1 MKTIYKVLALLM
13 PLLFLGVCL
22 VPAQTVKLHLKG
34 GDVLQ
39 YNTADVDSIV
49 FDAPDEVCPK
59 FSLQYS
65 KLTST
70 TVTLNVVP
78 DNDTVRYYFDLVTK
92 EQLASSDNNIAS
104 VVEGYI
110 SYLQETYPTLSL
122 TNILDALLSKGPAAD
137 DLSSLPAATDFI
149 FYAIAVDDNGKCY
162 GDASTVTF
170 TTLPGGDPA
179 DCSFTID
186 YANLSSEGL
195 TVKVT
200 PSDASVRYWMGI
212 CSVDEYPGDYAM
224 TVNVKSEIAAYA
236 ADKGMT
242 VEQVVKG
249 VTFLGETSTQES
261 GLQANTDYYVYV
273 YAMDNTGAGAGKV
286 YKKKFYTRSA
296 DYSDADIS
304 LKYRYFDGDALYAM
318 DAEKFA
324 NVRGRVYVQAVVTPN
339 DAATNWALALASSD
353 LSDETT
359 YPEESTKNAV
369 LQGGYLNVTS
379 KNLIADW
386 KTCTFLYFAA
396 DENGIDGEL
405 HRLVVTFDKEN
416 ARPVSEYSDTE
427 ESAAASAKTLR
438 IPARL
443 APATGVAKRMGRN
456 AVVEGYR
463 ERAF

>member
-1 MKTIYKVLALLM
+1 MMKNIHNVLALLM
-13 PLLFLGVCL
+13 LLLLGICTVQ
-22 VPAQTVKLHLKG
+22 AQTVKLHLKG

-39 YNTADVDSIV
+39 YNTAEVDSIV
-49 FDAPDEVCPK
+49 FDAPDEVSPK
-59 FSLQYS
+59 FSLEYS

-110 SYLQETYPTLSL
+110 AYLQQAYPTLSM
-122 TNILDALLSKGPAAD
+122 TNILDALLSQGPATD
-137 DLSSLPAATDFI
+137 DLSSLPAGTDFV
-149 FYAIAVDDNGKCY
+149 FYAIAVDDDGKCY
-162 GDASTVTF
+162 GDPSTVTF

-179 DCSFTID
+179 DCTFTID

-200 PSDASVRYWMGI
+200 PSDASVRYWMGL
-212 CSVDEYPGDYAM
+212 CSVSEYPGDYAM
-224 TVNVKSEIAAYA
+224 TVDVKSEIESYA

-249 VTFLGETSTQES
+249 VTFTGESATEES
-261 GLQANTDYYVYV
+261 GLQANTDYYIYV
-273 YAMDNTGAGAGKV
+273 YAMDSIGASAGKV

-304 LKYRYFDGDALYAM
+304 LKYRYFDGDALYES

-339 DAATNWALALASSD
+339 DAATNWAVALAASD

-369 LQGGYLNVTS
+369 LQGGFLNATS

-396 DENGIDGEL
+396 DSSGIDGEL

-416 ARPVSEYSDTE
+416 ARPVSEYSEIE
-427 ESAAASAKTLR
+427 ESSDAAAKALR

-443 APATGVAKRMGRN
+443 APATGIAKRMDRN
-456 AVVEGYR
+456 MVVEGFR
-463 ERAF
+463 ERQF